1 MTDESRA
8 LVDPEAAVLID
19 ALPLIDL
26 SDATLAIARERG
38 AVDPRLFDARL
49 EPSVVE
55 VERQYG
61 PPVGA
66 LLFDPPRSARARGA
80 ILHLHGGGMV
90 MGSPDMARI
99 FMPEIALR
107 HELVVL
113 SVDYRLAPETVFPG
127 QLDDAEAVLHWLMA
141 RASDLAVDPDRI
153 LLMGESAGGGLAAA
167 LALRLRD
174 RSGPGLAGLILTYPM
189 LDHRTGGA
197 GDPHD
202 HGPAGQFIW
211 TSVRNRYGWDALRG
225 GQSIDPAE
233 AGWFSPATAKSL
245 IDLPLTFLA
254 TGSLDLFLAENLEF
268 ARRLCAAGNAT
279 EFHIYSGAIH
289 GFDLLR
295 RSRLARQYRRDLS
308 AWLDAVLAI
317 GTAEPKG
324 TTA

>member
-8 LVDPEAAVLID
+8 LVDPEVAVLID
-19 ALPLIDL
+19 TLPLIDL
-26 SDATLAIARERG
+26 SDAALATARERG
-38 AVDPRLFDARL
+38 RVDPRLFDTQL
-49 EPSVVE
+49 EPRAVE
-55 VERQYG
+55 VERHDG

-107 HELVVL
+107 HELVVM

-127 QLDDAEAVLHWLMA
+127 QLDDAEAALHWLIA
-141 RASDLAVDPDRI
+141 QASDLAVDPARI

-174 RSGPGLAGLILTYPM
+174 RGGPGLAGQILTYPM

-197 GDPHD
+197 NDPHD

-211 TSVRNRYGWDALRG
+211 TAMRNRYGWDALRG
-225 GQSIDPAE
+225 GQSIDRAQV
-233 AGWFSPATAKSL
+233 GWFSPATAKSL
-245 IDLPLTFLA
+245 AGLPPTFLA

-279 EFHIYSGAIH
+279 EFHTYSGAIH

-295 RSRLARQYRRDLS
+295 RSRLARQYRRDLG
-308 AWLDAVLAI
+308 AWLDALLAI
-317 GTAEPKG
+317 GIAEPKR